1 MLAMGDSFHVWQSQ
15 KRRLVEITPQVRL
28 GWYRNA
34 AKRKAAQL
42 NSTQRVYCDQG
53 QVVSC
58 DLLYRSPFVND
69 WGPITQQ
76 FNFKGSLLSSGPT
89 YSFCKCA
96 PPHSPLGPSA
106 QQTNTSPY

>member
-1 MLAMGDSFHVWQSQ
+1 VC
-15 KRRLVEITPQVRL
+15 IIC
-28 GWYRNA
+28 N
-34 AKRKAAQL
+34 
-42 NSTQRVYCDQG
+42 QG

-89 YSFCKCA
+89 YAFCKCA
-96 PPHSPLGPSA
+96 PPPSPRRSPLLAPTA
-106 QQTNTSPY
+106 PHRPTN